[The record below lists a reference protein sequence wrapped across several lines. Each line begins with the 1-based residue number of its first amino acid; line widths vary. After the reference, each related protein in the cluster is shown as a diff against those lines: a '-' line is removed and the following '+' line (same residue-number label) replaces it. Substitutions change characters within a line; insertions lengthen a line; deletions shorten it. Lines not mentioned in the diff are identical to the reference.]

1 MEGRE
6 MKLTTTDIVESI
18 NGPTEGEQGIV
29 VDIYTD
35 EDGLTLVDVEM
46 NNDRKVVTF
55 YPYEI
60 RKIRNVS

>member
-1 MEGRE
+1 